1 MLLLGACG
9 KLSYVSLEDAAKLIG
24 SVVTAI
30 PPTEELRTSA
40 VNALKDEQFRL
51 GDDATHVV
59 LSALEGVVRNEVT
72 VEGLTRLLEQIWELH
87 QLNEIENLEASDVV
101 MRFVKRF
108 SR

>member
-9 KLSYVSLEDAAKLIG
+9 KLSYNSLAGSAQLIR
-24 SVVTAI
+24 SVITAM
-30 PPTEELRTSA
+30 PPTEELRSSA
-40 VNALKDEQFRL
+40 INALKNEQFRL
-51 GDDATHVV
+51 GEDSTHVV

-87 QLNEIENLEASDVV
+87 QLNEVESLETTDVV